1 MTCRLNIS
9 VKESCADLMRGKGGP
24 DPLAKFKFLK
34 LHYNI
39 AKNMP
44 RTPPPPPCK
53 LNNLRNTT
61 PLPGANFSGSAHGNK
76 QNKPWLITQLKS
88 GRSSFIGILSM
99 YEDEGRSIFTPTLLL
114 IMLQSS
120 NSKEFYK

>member
-9 VKESCADLMRGKGGP
+9 VKKSCADLEREKGVQILLQNSNFLNYIIILPKICLGP
-24 DPLAKFKFLK
+24 
-34 LHYNI
+34 
-39 AKNMP
+39 
-44 RTPPPPPCK
+44 PPPPPCK

-76 QNKPWLITQLKS
+76 QNKPWLINQLKS

>member
-9 VKESCADLMRGKGGP
+9 VKESCADLMRGKRGP

-44 RTPPPPPCK
+44 RTPPPCK

-88 GRSSFIGILSM
+88 GKSSFIGILSM